1 MARILVVDDDEQN
14 RFVTGEIL
22 SHQGHEVDRAA
33 NGAEALAMAIR
44 ENPDLVVTD
53 VLMPVM
59 DGFTLCREWMKDER
73 LRLIPFLFYTA
84 TYTDANDKALGLGL
98 GARHFLIKSP
108 DSSRL
113 VEAVRK
119 ALEEKEPARRKTDL
133 AESKDS
139 ENILQEYNA
148 VLIRKLESKMVQ
160 LLEANQALEEEIAK
174 RRQAE
179 LDARR
184 ALEKLH
190 QADKMSTIG
199 QLAAGIAH
207 EVNNPVAFVLPNLHQ
222 LRAEVDLLNE
232 YFALVE
238 QEAGTERPV
247 AFYREKKLRDRC
259 VELPQVIDDCVA
271 GMERIRDISKDLR
284 QFSRI
289 DGELYESVKIEDLL
303 ESSLQIAT
311 NLIKHRAEVKRD
323 YGSIPNLV
331 VNKGKMAQVMLNILV
346 NAAQAIDPD
355 DPDKHQIRVSTRC
368 KDDEIQVEIANTGEA
383 IPEELQARI
392 FDPFFTTKAP
402 DEGTGLGLSISASII
417 QQHGGRIELESNSDL
432 TRFILCLPIDNGL
445 TA

>member
-1 MARILVVDDDEQN
+1 MARILVVDDDEHN
-14 RFVTGEIL
+14 LFVTGEIL

-33 NGAEALAMAIR
+33 NGAEALAMALR
-44 ENPDLVVTD
+44 EKPDLVVTD

-59 DGFTLCREWMKDER
+59 DGFTLCREWMRHEE
-73 LRLIPFLFYTA
+73 LCHIPFLFYTA
-84 TYTDANDKALGLGL
+84 TYTDANDRALGLGL

-119 ALEEKEPARRKTDL
+119 ALEEKKPARRRTEP
-133 AESKDS
+133 APAMDS

-160 LLEANQALEEEIAK
+160 LLEANKALEEEINK

-207 EVNNPVAFVLPNLHQ
+207 EINNPVAFVLPNLHQ
-222 LRAEVDLLNE
+222 IRAEVDLLAE
-232 YFALVE
+232 YFNLVE
-238 QEAGTERPV
+238 PEDGMDRPSV
-247 AFYREKKLRDRC
+247 FCREKKLRERC
-259 VELPQVIDDCVA
+259 ADLPQVLDDCLA

-284 QFSRI
+284 HFSRL
-289 DGELYESVKIEDLL
+289 DGELYESVRMEDLL
-303 ESSLQIAT
+303 ESSLHIAM
-311 NLIKHRAEVKRD
+311 NLIKYRAEVERD
-323 YGSIPNLV
+323 YESIPELV
-331 VNKGKMAQVMLNILV
+331 VNKGKMGQVLLNILV
-346 NAAQAIDPD
+346 NAAQAIDD
-355 DPDKHQIRVSTRC
+355 EDSVNHRIRVSTRC
-368 KDDEIQVEIANTGEA
+368 IGDEIRVEIANTGEA
-383 IPEELQARI
+383 IPPDIQSRI

-432 TRFILCLPIDNGL
+432 TRFTLCLPIKNGL